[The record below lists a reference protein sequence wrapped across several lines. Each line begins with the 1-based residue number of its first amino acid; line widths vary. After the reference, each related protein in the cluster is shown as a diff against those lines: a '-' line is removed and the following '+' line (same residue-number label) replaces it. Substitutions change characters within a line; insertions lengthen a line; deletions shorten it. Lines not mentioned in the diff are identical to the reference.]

1 MQLVQLANFVLDNL
15 LQSRVGFIVIFHCW
29 PRDESLQFAL
39 QFVNPIHP
47 NLVYH
52 QYVSM
57 EEVQDWSHLELSYLE
72 HLQPTLAIFVD
83 LRCDEAEALLEEA
96 SMKQL
101 YNQHYHWLLHG
112 KQPVQDFYDF
122 FFPFNISIDADVSYV
137 QEYEQTD
144 NFSVIYGIYDVY
156 NNGKI
161 IGGQLNITGSYESI
175 CNPSECRRV
184 RYLSTLQMRSK
195 YGNREQLKDVVLR
208 GNLLFFIFINIVFNV
223 YSPLV
228 ATVVTQ
234 RPLTWSEDQLIEF
247 LSQENETHIDSL
259 ARFGFHLTL
268 ILRDLLH
275 CKMKFIFSDS
285 WSKSDIVG
293 GSIGALVDQTADI
306 TATPSLA
313 TEGRLKYLSAIIETG
328 FFRSVCIFRT
338 PHNAGLR
345 GDVFLQPFSPLVW
358 YLFGGVLSLIG
369 ILLWITFYMECRRMR
384 RRWRLDYLPS
394 LLSTFLISFGA
405 ACIQSSVLIPRSTG
419 GRLIYFALFLISFIM
434 YNYYTSVVVSSLLS
448 SPVKSKIKT
457 MQQLA
462 ESPLTV
468 GLEPLPFTKSYLNY
482 SRLPEIHLFIKRKI
496 EPQTKNPELWLPAE
510 EGVLR
515 VRDNPGYVYVF
526 ETSSGYAYVERYFT
540 AQQIC
545 DLNEVLFRPEQLFY
559 THLHRNS
566 TYKELFRLRFL
577 RVLETGVYRKQR
589 SYWVHMKLHCV
600 AQNFVITVGMEYVAP
615 LLLMLICA
623 YILVIFILLIELA
636 WKRFLTHL

>member
-29 PRDESLQFAL
+29 PGDESLQFAL

-47 NLVYH
+47 DLVYH
-52 QYVSM
+52 QYVQIQGV
-57 EEVQDWSHLELSYLE
+57 EDWSHLELSYLE
-72 HLQPTLAIFVD
+72 HMQPTLAIYVD
-83 LRCDEAEALLEEA
+83 LKCEQAEALLEEA
-96 SMKQL
+96 SLRQL

-112 KQPVQDFYDF
+112 NHSDQEFYDF
-122 FFPFNISIDADVSYV
+122 FSPFNISIDADVSYV
-137 QEYEQTD
+137 QEYDQPD
-144 NFSVIYGIYDVY
+144 NSSVVYAIYDVY

-161 IGGQLNITGSYESI
+161 IGGQLNMTGSYEST
-175 CNPSECRRV
+175 CDLKECRRTK
-184 RYLSTLQMRSK
+184 YLSSLQMRTK
-195 YGNREQLKDVVLR
+195 YGNREQLTDVVLR
-208 GNLLFFIFINIVFNV
+208 
-223 YSPLV
+223 V

-234 RPLTWSEDQLIEF
+234 RPLTWSDDQLIEF

-293 GSIGALVDQTADI
+293 GSIGALVDQTADL

-369 ILLWITFYMECRRMR
+369 ILLWITYYMECRRMW

-394 LLSTFLISFGA
+394 LLTTFLISFGA

-496 EPQTKNPELWLPAE
+496 EPQAKNPELWLPAE

-515 VRDNPGYVYVF
+515 VRDNPGYVFVF

-623 YILVIFILLIELA
+623 YILVVLILLIELA
-636 WKRFLTHL
+636 WKRFLTPTPLTYSM

>member
-1 MQLVQLANFVLDNL
+1 MK
-15 LQSRVGFIVIFHCW
+15 G
-29 PRDESLQFAL
+29 
-39 QFVNPIHP
+39 
-47 NLVYH
+47 
-52 QYVSM
+52 
-57 EEVQDWSHLELSYLE
+57 VQDWSHLELSYMG
-72 HLQPTLAIFVD
+72 HLQPTLGIYVD
-83 LRCDEAEALLEEA
+83 IKCDQALDLLEEA
-96 SMKQL
+96 SRAQL

-112 KQPVQDFYDF
+112 NQSVSEFYDMF
-122 FFPFNISIDADVSYV
+122 APFNISIDADVSYV
-137 QEYEQTD
+137 KEELQDINSSFVYA
-144 NFSVIYGIYDVY
+144 VYDVY

-161 IGGQLNITGSYESI
+161 IGGELNMTGSHEMA
-175 CNPSECRRV
+175 CDPNECQKI
-184 RYLSTLQMRSK
+184 RYLSSLQKRSK
-195 YGNREQLKDVVLR
+195 YGNREQLTDVVLR
-208 GNLLFFIFINIVFNV
+208 
-223 YSPLV
+223 V

-234 RPLTWSEDQLIEF
+234 RPLTLSDDELIRF

-259 ARFGFHLTL
+259 VRFGFHLTL
-268 ILRDLLH
+268 ILRDQLH

-285 WSKSDIVG
+285 WSKSDVVG
-293 GSIGALVDQTADI
+293 GSVGAIVDQTADI

-369 ILLWITFYMECRRMR
+369 ILLWITFYMECKRMR
-384 RRWRLDYLPS
+384 KRWRLDYLPS

-405 ACIQSSVLIPRSTG
+405 ACIQSSSLIPRSAG

-482 SRLPEIHLFIKRKI
+482 SRLPEIQLFIKRKI
-496 EPQTKNPELWLPAE
+496 ETQAMNPELWLPAE
-510 EGVLR
+510 QGVLR
-515 VRDNPGYVYVF
+515 VRDNPGYVFVF

-566 TYKELFRLRFL
+566 SYKELFRLRFL
-577 RVLETGVYRKQR
+577 RILETGVYRKQR

-623 YILVIFILLIELA
+623 DILVVIILLVELA
-636 WKRFLTHL
+636 WKRFLTSPTVRS

>member
-15 LQSRVGFIVIFHCW
+15 VQSRIGFIVLFHCW
-29 PRDESLQFAL
+29 QSDESLKFAQQFMK
-39 QFVNPIHP
+39 PIHP
-47 NLVYH
+47 ILVYH
-52 QYVSM
+52 QF
-57 EEVQDWSHLELSYLE
+57 VQMRGVLNWSHLELSYMG
-72 HLQPTLAIFVD
+72 HTQPTLAIYVD
-83 LRCDEAEALLEEA
+83 IKCDQTQDLLEEA
-96 SMKQL
+96 SREQI
-101 YNQHYHWLLHG
+101 YNQHYHWLLVG
-112 KQPVQDFYDF
+112 NQSKLEFYDLF
-122 FFPFNISIDADVSYV
+122 GLFNISIDADVSYV
-137 QEYEQTD
+137 KEQIQD
-144 NFSVIYGIYDVY
+144 NNDSVAYAVHDVY

-161 IGGQLNITGSYESI
+161 IGGQLNVTGSHEMS
-175 CNPSECRRV
+175 CDPFVCRRT
-184 RYLSTLQMRSK
+184 RHLSSLQKRSK
-195 YGNREQLKDVVLR
+195 YGNREQLTDVVLR
-208 GNLLFFIFINIVFNV
+208 
-223 YSPLV
+223 V

-234 RPLTWSEDQLIEF
+234 RPLTLSDDELIRF
-247 LSQENETHIDSL
+247 LSQENDTHIDSL

-285 WSKSDIVG
+285 WSKSDVVG
-293 GSIGALVDQTADI
+293 GSVGAVVDQTADL

-369 ILLWITFYMECRRMR
+369 VLLWITFYMECKRMQK
-384 RRWRLDYLPS
+384 RWRLDYLPS

-405 ACIQSSVLIPRSTG
+405 ACIQSSSLIPRSAG

-457 MQQLA
+457 MRQLA
-462 ESPLTV
+462 ESSLTV

-496 EPQTKNPELWLPAE
+496 ESQTQNPELWLPAE
-510 EGVLR
+510 QGVLR

-540 AQQIC
+540 AQEIC

-577 RVLETGVYRKQR
+577 RILETGVYRKQR

-623 YILVIFILLIELA
+623 DILVVVILLVELA
-636 WKRFLTHL
+636 WKRFFTRHLTFHP

>member
-15 LQSRVGFIVIFHCW
+15 VQSRIGFIVLFHCW
-29 PRDESLQFAL
+29 QSDESLKFAEQFMK
-39 QFVNPIHP
+39 PIHP
-47 NLVYH
+47 ILVYH
-52 QYVSM
+52 QF
-57 EEVQDWSHLELSYLE
+57 VQMRGVLNWSHLELNYMG
-72 HLQPTLAIFVD
+72 HTQPTLAIYVD
-83 LRCDEAEALLEEA
+83 IKCDQAQDLLEEA
-96 SMKQL
+96 SREQI
-101 YNQHYHWLLHG
+101 YNQHYHWLLVG
-112 KQPVQDFYDF
+112 NQSELEFNDLFAL
-122 FFPFNISIDADVSYV
+122 FNISIDADVSYV
-137 QEYEQTD
+137 KEQIQD
-144 NFSVIYGIYDVY
+144 NNDSVAYAVYDVY

-161 IGGQLNITGSYESI
+161 IGGQLNVTGSHEMS
-175 CNPSECRRV
+175 CDPFKCRRT
-184 RYLSTLQMRSK
+184 RYLSSLQKRSK
-195 YGNREQLKDVVLR
+195 YGNREQLTDVVLR
-208 GNLLFFIFINIVFNV
+208 
-223 YSPLV
+223 
-228 ATVVTQ
+228 
-234 RPLTWSEDQLIEF
+234 
-247 LSQENETHIDSL
+247 

-268 ILRDLLH
+268 ILRDLLY

-285 WSKSDIVG
+285 WSKSDVVG
-293 GSIGALVDQTADI
+293 GSVGAVVDQTADL
-306 TATPSLA
+306 TASPSLA

-369 ILLWITFYMECRRMR
+369 VLLWITFYMECKRMQK
-384 RRWRLDYLPS
+384 RWRLDYLPS

-405 ACIQSSVLIPRSTG
+405 ACIQSSSLIPRSAG

-462 ESPLTV
+462 ESSLTV

-496 EPQTKNPELWLPAE
+496 ESQTQNPELWLPAE
-510 EGVLR
+510 QGVLR
-515 VRDNPGYVYVF
+515 VKANPGYVYVF

-540 AQQIC
+540 AQEIC
-545 DLNEVLFRPEQLFY
+545 DLNEVLFRPEKLLY

-577 RVLETGVYRKQR
+577 RILETGVYRKQR
-589 SYWVHMKLHCV
+589 SYWVHMKLHCE

-623 YILVIFILLIELA
+623 DILVVVILLVELA
-636 WKRFLTHL
+636 WKRFFTRPLTIHP

>member
-1 MQLVQLANFVLDNL
+1 MQLVQLANFILDNL
-15 LQSRVGFIVIFHCW
+15 VQSRIGFIVFFHCW
-29 PRDESLQFAL
+29 QSDESLKFAQQFTK
-39 QFVNPIHP
+39 PIHP
-47 NLVYH
+47 ILAYH
-52 QYVSM
+52 QF
-57 EEVQDWSHLELSYLE
+57 VQMKGVQNWSHLELNYMG
-72 HLQPTLAIFVD
+72 HLQPTLGIYVD
-83 LRCDEAEALLEEA
+83 IKCDQAQELLEEA
-96 SMKQL
+96 SQEQI

-112 KQPVQDFYDF
+112 NQSVLEFYKLF
-122 FFPFNISIDADVSYV
+122 APFNVSIDADVSYV
-137 QEYEQTD
+137 KEEFQA
-144 NFSVIYGIYDVY
+144 NNSSVVYAVYDVY

-161 IGGQLNITGSYESI
+161 IGGQLNMTGSHEMA
-175 CNPSECRRV
+175 CDPNECRRI
-184 RYLSTLQMRSK
+184 RYLSSLLKRSK
-195 YGNREQLKDVVLR
+195 YGNREQLTDVVLR
-208 GNLLFFIFINIVFNV
+208 
-223 YSPLV
+223 V

-234 RPLTWSEDQLIEF
+234 RPLTWSDDELIRF
-247 LSQENETHIDSL
+247 LSQENDTHIDSL

-275 CKMKFIFSDS
+275 CEMKFIFSDS
-285 WSKSDIVG
+285 WSKSDVVG
-293 GSIGALVDQTADI
+293 GSVGAVVDQSADI

-369 ILLWITFYMECRRMR
+369 VLLWITFYMECKRMR
-384 RRWRLDYLPS
+384 KRWRLDYLPS
-394 LLSTFLISFGA
+394 LLTTFLISFGA
-405 ACIQSSVLIPRSTG
+405 ACIQSSSLIPRSTG

-462 ESPLTV
+462 ESSLTV

-496 EPQTKNPELWLPAE
+496 DTQTKNPELWLPAE
-510 EGVLR
+510 QGVLR

-566 TYKELFRLRFL
+566 TYKELFRLRLL

-623 YILVIFILLIELA
+623 DILVVIILLVELA
-636 WKRFLTHL
+636 WKRFLTRPIYLT

>member
-39 QFVNPIHP
+39 QFINPIHP

-52 QYVSM
+52 QYVQM
-57 EEVQDWSHLELSYLE
+57 QGVQDWSHLELSYLE
-72 HLQPTLAIFVD
+72 HLQPTLAIYVD
-83 LRCDEAEALLEEA
+83 LKCDQAEALLEEA
-96 SMKQL
+96 SQKQL

-112 KQPVQDFYDF
+112 NQSAQDFYDF
-122 FFPFNISIDADVSYV
+122 FSPFNISIDADVSYV
-137 QEYEQTD
+137 QEYDQAD
-144 NFSVIYGIYDVY
+144 SSSVVYAIYDVY
-156 NNGKI
+156 SNGKI
-161 IGGQLNITGSYESI
+161 IGGQLNITGSYEST
-175 CNPSECRRV
+175 CNPKKCRRT
-184 RYLSTLQMRSK
+184 RYLSNLQKRSK
-195 YGNREQLKDVVLR
+195 YGNREQLTDVVLR
-208 GNLLFFIFINIVFNV
+208 
-223 YSPLV
+223 V

-234 RPLTWSEDQLIEF
+234 RPLTWSDDQLIDF

-275 CKMKFIFSDS
+275 CKMKFIFADS

-384 RRWRLDYLPS
+384 RCWRLDYLPS

-515 VRDNPGYVYVF
+515 VRDNPGYVFVF

-623 YILVIFILLIELA
+623 YILVVLILLIELA
-636 WKRFLTHL
+636 WKRFLTPQPL

>member
-1 MQLVQLANFVLDNL
+1 MQLQVQLANFLMDNL
-15 LQSRVGFIVIFHCW
+15 VQSRIGFILFFHCW
-29 PRDESLQFAL
+29 QPDEIRDFAQQFMKPL
-39 QFVNPIHP
+39 HP
-47 NLVYH
+47 HLIYH
-52 QYVSM
+52 QFQQM
-57 EEVQDWSHLELSYLE
+57 HEVRDWQDLELRFLD
-72 HLQPTLAIFVD
+72 HLQPTLAIYVD
-83 LRCDEAEALLEEA
+83 MKCHKAAALLEEA
-96 SMKQL
+96 SREQL

-112 KQPVQDFYDF
+112 NVSEMDFYNF
-122 FFPFNISIDADVSYV
+122 FAPFNISIDADVSYLKEEP
-137 QEYEQTD
+137 EYTY
-144 NFSVIYGIYDVY
+144 NNASVVYATFDVY
-156 NNGKI
+156 SNGKI
-161 IGGQLNITGSYESI
+161 IGGQLNMTANYAMGCDLSGCE
-175 CNPSECRRV
+175 RK
-184 RYLSTLQMRSK
+184 RYLSTLHLRSK
-195 YGNREQLKDVVLR
+195 YRHREQLTDVVLR
-208 GNLLFFIFINIVFNV
+208 
-223 YSPLV
+223 V

-234 RPLTWSEDQLIEF
+234 RPLSCPDDQLILF
-247 LSQENETHIDSL
+247 LSQENDTHIDSL

-275 CKMKFIFSDS
+275 CQMKFIFSDS
-285 WSKSDIVG
+285 WSKSDVVG
-293 GSIGALVDQTADI
+293 GAVGAVVDQTADI

-358 YLFGGVLSLIG
+358 YLFAGVLSLIG
-369 ILLWITFYMECRRMR
+369 LLLWVTFYMECKRMTWG
-384 RRWRLDYLPS
+384 WRPLDYLPS

-405 ACIQSSVLIPRSTG
+405 ACIQSSALIPRSNG

-448 SPVKSKIKT
+448 SPVKSKIRT

-462 ESPLTV
+462 ESQLTV
-468 GLEPLPFTKSYLNY
+468 GLEPLPFTKAYLNY
-482 SRLPEIHLFIKRKI
+482 SKRPDIQLFIKRKI
-496 EPQTKNPELWLPAE
+496 ESQSQSHDLWLPAE

-526 ETSSGYAYVERYFT
+526 ETSSGYAYVERFFT
-540 AQQIC
+540 AQEIC
-545 DLNEVLFRPEQLFY
+545 DLNEILFRPEQLFY

-566 TYKELFRLRFL
+566 TYKELFRLRLL

-615 LLLMLICA
+615 LLLMLIFG
-623 YILVIFILLIELA
+623 YILVVFILLLELA
-636 WKRFLTHL
+636 WHRYLTRNKRLTL